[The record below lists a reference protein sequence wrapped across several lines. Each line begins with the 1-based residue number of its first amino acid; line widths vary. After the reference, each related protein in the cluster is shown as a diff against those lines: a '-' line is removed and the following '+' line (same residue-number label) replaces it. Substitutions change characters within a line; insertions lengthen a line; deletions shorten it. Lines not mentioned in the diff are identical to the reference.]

1 METNKGFCVR
11 VDARDGYAE
20 KMIML
25 QSVADYQAI
34 VAVRHKGAYGENPHY
49 HLVLQTEVKEQ
60 AFRVRLRKV
69 FDQGKGNGHMSI
81 KPWDGNID
89 AIAYLFH
96 EDEKAELVL
105 KHNVSDELIDK
116 ARQRNTEVQTKM
128 REAKERASWR
138 LEDEV
143 LEDMRALKSV
153 PDEDTIA
160 KSIILKALRGN
171 KYMPNDFLIKAMTYK
186 IQFRLLD
193 HDVDKEEAFA
203 ESVVQRI
210 FHKYD

>member
-1 METNKGFCVR
+1 M
-11 VDARDGYAE
+11 
-20 KMIML
+20 
-25 QSVADYQAI
+25 
-34 VAVRHKGAYGENPHY
+34 
-49 HLVLQTEVKEQ
+49 
-60 AFRVRLRKV
+60 RVRLRKV

-81 KPWDGNID
+81 KSWDGNID
-89 AIAYLFH
+89 AISYLFH
-96 EDEKAELVL
+96 EDENAELIL
-105 KHNVSDELIDK
+105 RHNVSDELIDK
-116 ARQRNTEVQTKM
+116 ARQRNNEVQTKM

-160 KSIILKALRGN
+160 KAIILKALRGN
-171 KYMPNDFLIKAMTYK
+171 KYMPNDFLIRAMTAK

-193 HDVDKEEAFA
+193 HDIDKEEAFA
-203 ESVVQRI
+203 NSVVQRI